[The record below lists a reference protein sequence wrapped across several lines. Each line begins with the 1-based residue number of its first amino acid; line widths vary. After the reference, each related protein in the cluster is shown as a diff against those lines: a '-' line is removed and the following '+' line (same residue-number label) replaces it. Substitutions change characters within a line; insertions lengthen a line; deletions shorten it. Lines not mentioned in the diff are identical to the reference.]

1 MSAVVRGSRSRSY
14 IDPGVQGSLLRKLC
28 VHWALLVTVNCIVFG
43 AWIWLFERADASA
56 SDAVAT
62 AFGKCLP
69 FLVTSGALLP
79 IFLLDT
85 LRLTSRFAGPALR
98 LRAALSDAADGR
110 PVRPLQFRHDD
121 FWHEMA
127 ESFNTLIQRKEEA
140 ERLAQENRIVVD
152 AANPIAGVDK
162 SRLADRGA
170 VSTVRSADQAL
181 CLLDAITP

>member
-1 MSAVVRGSRSRSY
+1 MSAKVRGSRSRSY

-28 VHWALLVTVNCIVFG
+28 VHWSLLVTVNCIVFG

-56 SDAVAT
+56 SDALAT
-62 AFGKCLP
+62 AFGNCLP

-85 LRLTSRFAGPALR
+85 LRLTSRFAGPTLR
-98 LRAALSDAADGR
+98 LRAALSDAAGDH

-121 FWHEMA
+121 FWQEMA
-127 ESFNTLIQRKEEA
+127 ENFNILIQKKEEA
-140 ERLAQENRIVVD
+140 ERIAWESQLAL
-152 AANPIAGVDK
+152 AAAKTTTCVDK
-162 SRLADRGA
+162 SPIADRGD